1 MKAKAMTIDEALAII
16 LGPELADSISLD
28 MGQHWA
34 IVAAMARATT
44 DQDPEAIRTLRE
56 HVRSLK
62 SPPVA

>member
-1 MKAKAMTIDEALAII
+1 MTVDEAIAII

-44 DQDPEAIRTLRE
+44 DQDPEAIRTLQE
-56 HVRSLK
+56 YIK
-62 SPPVA
+62 AQK